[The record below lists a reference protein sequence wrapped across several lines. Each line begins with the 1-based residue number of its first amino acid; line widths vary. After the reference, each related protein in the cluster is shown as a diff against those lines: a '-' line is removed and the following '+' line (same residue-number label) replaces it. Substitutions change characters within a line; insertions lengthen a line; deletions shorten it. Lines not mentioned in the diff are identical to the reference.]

1 MSSSSVAFRTKQS
14 PRAAAVACRK
24 NLKATAEDCYD
35 FSEVE
40 AESWRSF
47 QPAVVATVK
56 PSATIKIEVSAAS
69 PTRESR
75 HSRHSRHVISY

>member
-1 MSSSSVAFRTKQS
+1 MSSSSVAFRTKQT

-24 NLKATAEDCYD
+24 TLKASAADCYD
-35 FSEVE
+35 FTEVE

-47 QPAVVATVK
+47 QPAATVK
-56 PSATIKIEVSAAS
+56 PSATIKIEVSAVS

-75 HSRHSRHVISY
+75 QSRHSRHVINH

>member
-1 MSSSSVAFRTKQS
+1 MSSSSVAFRTKQT

-24 NLKATAEDCYD
+24 TLKASAADCYD
-35 FSEVE
+35 FTEIE

-47 QPAVVATVK
+47 QPAVATVK
-56 PSATIKIEVSAAS
+56 PSATIKIEVSAVS

-75 HSRHSRHVISY
+75 QSRHSRHVISY